1 MLSSTHPKSPIPDVN
16 AAARTQKI
24 HELALLNGASIASLD
39 RITRFVHK
47 IIGADAS
54 LITVLD
60 SEYLH
65 IVSFDGM
72 KHMFASK
79 PIFPIHE
86 SLCYRVV
93 TNREPLII
101 ADVNTYPDELGNYTY
116 TKMGYLAY
124 AGIPLIMPDGEPIGV
139 LCVIK
144 QAPHAWTAD
153 EIENLTQ
160 FALST
165 ISEIQLHGIQ
175 YQHNLI
181 NHDVIAYAS
190 FIDKVVT
197 TIPDLIFI
205 YDLTTRQQIYS
216 SHHKTSPL
224 EATCHHDQPQ
234 GLPLDLWIHHEQ
246 DSHVVKTIRDAVSV
260 AEDGDIVENEYL
272 ITTDTGEHRWIHTRL
287 SPFKRDPITG
297 EVTQA
302 IGVSQDVTQRHEMQE
317 QTQRILQQLSWVRQ
331 VETELSSTL
340 DLDEVASL
348 AMKAIIDFSKAQ
360 HGYIALV
367 VDENVS
373 TLQPLNTLG
382 GYVGRDEYP
391 AHTGIVARVMAKREG
406 ELILDVGQVPDDEP
420 MVSATKAQ
428 ICIPLINHEHLI
440 GVILIET
447 ETENHFTHELF
458 EFVRLIG
465 SRLTT
470 SIENARLYKLAQT
483 QLREITEMYERI
495 AELENIKTDML
506 RIAAHDLR
514 NPLTAIMGFVSLL
527 ERDETVIPP
536 SLQDFYTVVKLC
548 TQKMYTITE
557 NILSLQRIEALT
569 AKTHNEPINITDM
582 LQTLSFEQAYFA
594 QQKQIKLTADLPT
607 ESLFVEGD
615 GVELREA
622 FENLVTN
629 AVKYTPPQGR
639 IHVELKPQDENRIQV
654 LICDNGYGIPHDQQ
668 GRIFQP
674 FFRAKSKETETI
686 DGMGLGL
693 HLVKRI
699 LERHQGEIQ
708 FESHE
713 GQGTT
718 FFVSLPLL

>member
-144 QAPHAWTAD
+144 QAAHAWTAD

-272 ITTDTGEHRWIHTRL
+272 ITTETGEHRWIHTRL

-367 VDENVS
+367 ADEDVS

-391 AHTGIVARVMAKREG
+391 AHTGIVGRVMAKREG

-594 QQKQIKLTADLPT
+594 QQKQIRLTADLPT